1 MTTTDAPMYTQSH
14 TPPNKKIL
22 WLKRGLTLFFFIL
35 VPVLL
40 FTLVK
45 QIEWQE
51 VKEALISYKISTL
64 LIGLAIALSSYC
76 VFASYDLI
84 GKKYTGHSIPP
95 TQIIPLGF
103 VCYAFNLNLSS
114 WVGGIA
120 LRYRLY
126 SRLGLD
132 VPTITKILS
141 MNWITNW
148 LGYLLLAGTIFLF
161 GLISLPDN
169 WKIGTTALQV
179 IGAAMVAVAIFYL
192 FACKFAKRRSVN
204 LFRHKLSL
212 PESSLSFIQAG
223 LAIVNWSLMGLLI
236 FTLLPDGKVS
246 YPTVLGILLIGA
258 IAGVITH
265 IPAGLGVL
273 EAIFITLLQH
283 QLSKGTIL
291 AALIGYRVIYFLI
304 PLAIAILIYF
314 VFESRAKK
322 LRTINEENKA
332 GITTNASN

>member
-1 MTTTDAPMYTQSH
+1 MTTTEAPLYTKNH
-14 TPPNKKIL
+14 THPSKKIL
-22 WLKRGLTLFFFIL
+22 WLKRGLTLLFFIL

-40 FTLVK
+40 FTLIK

-51 VKEALISYKISTL
+51 VKDALLSYKISTIL
-64 LIGLAIALSSYC
+64 TCVVIALGSYC

-84 GKKYTGHSIPP
+84 GKKYTGHTIPP
-95 TQIIPLGF
+95 RQIIPLGF

-132 VPTITKILS
+132 VSTITKILS
-141 MNWITNW
+141 MNLIANW
-148 LGYLLLAGTIFLF
+148 LGYLILAGTILLF
-161 GLISLPDN
+161 GLIGLPDN
-169 WKIGTTALQV
+169 WKIGTTALQI
-179 IGAAMVAVAIFYL
+179 IGAGMLAIAIFYL
-192 FACKFAKRRSVN
+192 FACKYAKRRSVN
-204 LFRHKLSL
+204 LFKHKLSL
-212 PESSLSFIQAG
+212 PTSSLSFIQAG
-223 LAIVNWSLMGLLI
+223 LAILNWSLMGLLI
-236 FTLLPDGKVS
+236 FMLLPDGKVS
-246 YPTVLGILLIGA
+246 YPTILGILLIGA

-273 EAIFITLLQH
+273 ETIFITLLQH

-304 PLAIAILIYF
+304 PLGIAVIIYLIL
-314 VFESRAKK
+314 ESRAKGMREK
-322 LRTINEENKA
+322 NKSHA
-332 GITTNASN
+332 

>member
-1 MTTTDAPMYTQSH
+1 MYTKRN
-14 TPPNKKIL
+14 TTPNKKIV
-22 WLKRGLTLFFFIL
+22 WLKRILTLFFFIL

-40 FTLVK
+40 FTLIK
-45 QIEWQE
+45 QIEWHE
-51 VKEALISYKISTL
+51 VKEALISYKVSTL
-64 LIGLAIALSSYC
+64 LLCIAIALSSYC
-76 VFASYDLI
+76 IFASYDLI
-84 GKKYTGHSIPP
+84 GKKYTGHNIP
-95 TQIIPLGF
+95 TRQIIPLGF

-126 SRLGLD
+126 TRLGLN

-141 MNWITNW
+141 MNLITNW
-148 LGYLLLAGTIFLF
+148 LGYLILAGIIFLF
-161 GLISLPDN
+161 GLINLPDN

-179 IGAAMVAVAIFYL
+179 IGAVMIAVAIFYL
-192 FACKFAKRRSVN
+192 VACKYAKRRSVN
-204 LFRHKLSL
+204 FFHHKLSL
-212 PESSLSFIQAG
+212 PESSISFLQAG
-223 LAIVNWSLMGLLI
+223 LAILNWSLMGLII
-236 FTLLPDGKVS
+236 FTLLPQGKVG

-273 EAIFITLLQH
+273 ETIFITLLQH

-304 PLAIAILIYF
+304 PLGIAVIIYLIL
-314 VFESRAKK
+314 ESRAKK
-322 LRTINEENKA
+322 MRATNTKQEMKKA
-332 GITTNASN
+332 PLTKSDGASLL

>member
-1 MTTTDAPMYTQSH
+1 MTRTEATHYTKNH
-14 TPPNKKIL
+14 THPNKKIL

-35 VPVLL
+35 VPALL
-40 FTLVK
+40 FTLIK

-51 VKEALISYKISTL
+51 VKDALLSYKISTL
-64 LIGLAIALSSYC
+64 LIGVAIALGSYC

-84 GKKYTGHSIPP
+84 GKKYTGHTIPAR
-95 TQIIPLGF
+95 QIIPLGF

-132 VPTITKILS
+132 VSTITKILS
-141 MNWITNW
+141 MNLITNW
-148 LGYLLLAGTIFLF
+148 LGYLILAGTIFLF
-161 GLISLPDN
+161 GLINLPDN

-179 IGAAMVAVAIFYL
+179 IGAAMIAVAIFYL
-192 FACKFAKRRSVN
+192 VACKYAQRRSVSI
-204 LFRHKLSL
+204 FRHKLSL
-212 PESSLSFIQAG
+212 PGSTLSLIQAG
-223 LAIVNWSLMGLLI
+223 LAVLNWSLMGLII

-273 EAIFITLLQH
+273 ETIFITLLQH

-304 PLAIAILIYF
+304 PLGIAVIIYLIL
-314 VFESRAKK
+314 ESRAKK
-322 LRTINEENKA
+322 MREANKNYA
-332 GITTNASN
+332 